1 MTAEEIRGN
10 PTVKNE
16 FFTEDVL
23 KYFVQVVQKLR
34 ENFFKLRESHIIAG
48 YASSMK
54 NWISLYV
61 F

>member
-54 NWISLYV
+54 N
-61 F
+61 